1 MQGGRI
7 IKSILFLLLVSVVV
21 LPAYCDA
28 GSAFEKVP
36 EEILLMDYS
45 QSVFKPD
52 PYTLCF
58 ALSSGDTLCFSD
70 YSSRDITRFMAL
82 HTLCSFLPEQNY
94 WTMDVF
100 GFEYSVFVL
109 INGDSG
115 WRTLSVS
122 PPVPSPDGGR
132 LLCARSPSFQGFYE
146 GGMQIFR
153 VSGDSLVTEFSVCVM
168 YWAPENVSWLSDS
181 TIVYYKSSLFSED
194 GDGVER
200 GTLTLTGD
208 GSWVADNPDHFTE
221 EPFRDEISLFPEIRE
236 LYIGEN

>member
-1 MQGGRI
+1 M
-7 IKSILFLLLVSVVV
+7 V

-28 GSAFEKVP
+28 GSAFEKVS
-36 EEILLMDYS
+36 EEILLTDYS
-45 QSVFKPD
+45 QSVFKTD
-52 PYTLCF
+52 TNSLCF

-70 YSSRDITRFMAL
+70 YSSQDITQFMSL
-82 HTLCSFLPEQNY
+82 HTVCSFLPEQNY

-100 GFEYSVFVL
+100 GFEYSFFVL

-122 PPVPSPDGGR
+122 PPVPSSDGAR

-153 VSGDSLVTEFSVCVM
+153 VSGDSLVTEFSVCLM
-168 YWAPENVSWLSDS
+168 YWAPENVSWFNDS
-181 TIVYYKSSLFSED
+181 TIAYYKSSLFTED
-194 GDGVER
+194 GDGVEK

-208 GSWVADNPDHFTE
+208 GSWVADRPDHFTE
-221 EPFRDEISLFPEIRE
+221 EPFREEISLFSDIRE
-236 LYIGEN
+236 MYIGEN